1 MSSQPLRRQSV
12 VDELAAALR
21 TAILDGTI
29 APGAPLREVELSERY
44 GVARHTLRAALQRLA
59 ADGLVVVEPHRGAR
73 VATLDRAELVG
84 LFDVRTALEVEAAR
98 LALERH
104 DGRLPSEV
112 HDALGRLV
120 AVSRRARAPWS
131 AVAQAHADLHSA
143 IVVAAGSPRLEAE
156 YRRLAAEL
164 SLLLLQLRPVW
175 PLDRMATHHEELI
188 HGLETEG
195 PEVLRQHIL
204 DGAAAVL
211 EAASL

>member
-112 HDALGRLV
+112 HDALG
-120 AVSRRARAPWS
+120 ASRRRQPPHARAL
-131 AVAQAHADLHSA
+131 VGGC
-143 IVVAAGSPRLEAE
+143 AGARRSPLRD
-156 YRRLAAEL
+156 RR
-164 SLLLLQLRPVW
+164 R
-175 PLDRMATHHEELI
+175 R
-188 HGLETEG
+188 
-195 PEVLRQHIL
+195 R
-204 DGAAAVL
+204 
-211 EAASL
+211 